1 MHQDAASPPPP
12 AAAPEADMSRTYIL
26 VILVEV
32 AVIAALF
39 WLGRAFA

>member
-1 MHQDAASPPPP
+1 MNQRGASPPPP
-12 AAAPEADMSRTYIL
+12 SVVPEQDLSRTYLL

-32 AVIAALF
+32 AVIAALY